1 MTGLEFNS
9 PTGPRKLVTCML
21 TGSVKMPP
29 KGGRGLGKR
38 AWRLGLRVSYLINL
52 KFVINVKNW
61 RPRRRTSL
69 NCYYMA
75 EVQVPVPVECGSES

>member
-52 KFVINVKNW
+52 
-61 RPRRRTSL
+61 
-69 NCYYMA
+69 
-75 EVQVPVPVECGSES
+75 